1 MFNQKDY
8 AQLTLEALTLEEK
21 KIKRNEILSAGL
33 MGFLIGVMIYG
44 LVKNGFGFLHI
55 FLPLFLMFGIQ
66 KNSQIQKQNLKK
78 IQAEINLRNEKL

>member
-1 MFNQKDY
+1 
-8 AQLTLEALTLEEK
+8 
-21 KIKRNEILSAGL
+21 

-66 KNSQIQKQNLKK
+66 KNAQIQKQNLKK
-78 IQAEINLRNEKL
+78 IQAEIGLRNEKL